1 MTTIRSYFSN
11 PFDKNILITITGTY
25 ALSRF
30 PDIPGRLFRLKTRS
44 GNAGSFFIG
53 TAWVTGQ
60 FPLPYEMESS
70 YDTGWFS
77 GNNLNEFYQNASSG
91 SSYVSAW
98 VQG

>member
-1 MTTIRSYFSN
+1 MTIREYFSN
-11 PFDKNILITITGTY
+11 PFDKHIIGIITGTY
-25 ALSRF
+25 LLSRF

-44 GNAGSFFIG
+44 GNAGSIFVG
-53 TAWVTGQ
+53 TAYVTGQ

-77 GNNLNEFYQNASSG
+77 ANNLNEIYQNASSG
-91 SSYVSAW
+91 SSYIAYW